1 MFRFGK
7 LGKLA
12 LLIVL
17 LFVVGLPIVANAQ
30 EGTEAAPTEAA
41 PIIAT
46 EAVQAVLDAV
56 ESGDV
61 PVILVSDDASQDSVP
76 PVVVEVANDDWS
88 DTASM
93 VIYGVLFVAGAII
106 LYLVKQNAA
115 LSDKLRDYLPS
126 GAWQSIYDAGAK
138 TALDYAARTPNKLD
152 DEVAKLIAQ
161 QLASILKVQRE

>member
-7 LGKLA
+7 LWAFA

-17 LFVVGLPIVANAQ
+17 VLLVGLPMVARAQ
-30 EGTEAAPTEAA
+30 EGTDIPPNEAA
-41 PIIAT
+41 PIITST
-46 EAVQAVLDAV
+46 EAVQAVLEAV
-56 ESGDV
+56 ESGNVSIVVDDV
-61 PVILVSDDASQDSVP
+61 TQDSP
-76 PVVVEVANDDWS
+76 APVVVEVANDDWS